1 MRESVKFCSKSVLIA
16 VICLSVIA
24 KPELG
29 QSVKST
35 DSSKRNRLFRHNHDR
50 AAFNA
55 EHDKVTDRAQRILQS
70 TYPTIDVKNFRREQ
84 TLVFRNPMP
93 STTEPH
99 TKFTYALKSD
109 RDASATSPANTLGE
123 PKSVFLG
130 NDKAYV
136 VLQMSDK
143 ANLDNEYL
151 FITVSNATVSTTFR
165 SEEKIY
171 QYYDSG
177 ASGMMGISL
186 GLAIVYMIFACCCW
200 CGGLRQ
206 FYHLIK
212 IPQMIFMLTLL
223 ASKPQAATF
232 FSLLQNFRHNLFDI
246 VPNPVVIN
254 EQMGNECQLPIQFF
268 AEMLSCHVYNSLKN
282 YVLGF
287 IIFSV
292 GYGFVVTNKFHDRDF
307 FIKLRKTFDYH
318 IFMLAILPD
327 VGIAVYL
334 NAVAGLNNSVLSFGF
349 LLCVLLMIWYVH
361 IFNTVMGYYFS
372 DDKQELAE
380 FLKFFIF
387 SRSNV
392 TKDDNNLGLK
402 FLAVVLEHLKILVV
416 VTMIALFFNA
426 PKTQMVI
433 VFLAY
438 LLNAAFLL
446 VFRPYSNLL
455 QNLFFAGSDLAFFLI
470 VVLTYARHDSFDK
483 IGVESREQRYGDA
496 QAAMVFI
503 IFFLNLFVYI
513 VPALKGTDKQAVLHH
528 PSQEVNEDTH
538 GPLHEKSAKNTE
550 VESQKMHHVD
560 SKETLTKEMLS
571 KQKTPVVE
579 REVHTADA
587 RSGRLFTQPSEIPL
601 NREEQVPMKPKETE
615 NPAMQPQRKKIE
627 VKGMPPSTQK
637 ELKPSEEH
645 SLRGEVDKS
654 HESMGRHMPPTA
666 HHSTHQPRVNNLISV
681 PVEPSNAQPTNQAQ
695 SSPRIDASP
704 PNEQQSSQV
713 GRSSDLPP
721 VKTGKIPVRRT
732 VKPSDA
738 KNQDFEGM

>member
-1 MRESVKFCSKSVLIA
+1 
-16 VICLSVIA
+16 
-24 KPELG
+24 
-29 QSVKST
+29 
-35 DSSKRNRLFRHNHDR
+35 
-50 AAFNA
+50 
-55 EHDKVTDRAQRILQS
+55 
-70 TYPTIDVKNFRREQ
+70 
-84 TLVFRNPMP
+84 
-93 STTEPH
+93 
-99 TKFTYALKSD
+99 
-109 RDASATSPANTLGE
+109 
-123 PKSVFLG
+123 
-130 NDKAYV
+130 
-136 VLQMSDK
+136 
-143 ANLDNEYL
+143 
-151 FITVSNATVSTTFR
+151 
-165 SEEKIY
+165 
-171 QYYDSG
+171 
-177 ASGMMGISL
+177 
-186 GLAIVYMIFACCCW
+186 
-200 CGGLRQ
+200 
-206 FYHLIK
+206 
-212 IPQMIFMLTLL
+212 
-223 ASKPQAATF
+223 
-232 FSLLQNFRHNLFDI
+232 
-246 VPNPVVIN
+246 
-254 EQMGNECQLPIQFF
+254 
-268 AEMLSCHVYNSLKN
+268 
-282 YVLGF
+282 
-287 IIFSV
+287 
-292 GYGFVVTNKFHDRDF
+292 
-307 FIKLRKTFDYH
+307 
-318 IFMLAILPD
+318 
-327 VGIAVYL
+327 
-334 NAVAGLNNSVLSFGF
+334 
-349 LLCVLLMIWYVH
+349 
-361 IFNTVMGYYFS
+361 
-372 DDKQELAE
+372 
-380 FLKFFIF
+380 
-387 SRSNV
+387 
-392 TKDDNNLGLK
+392 
-402 FLAVVLEHLKILVV
+402 
-416 VTMIALFFNA
+416 
-426 PKTQMVI
+426 MVI

-538 GPLHEKSAKNTE
+538 GPLYDKNAKNIE

-654 HESMGRHMPPTA
+654 HESMGRDMPPTA
-666 HHSTHQPRVNNLISV
+666 HYSTHQPRVNNLISV

-695 SSPRIDASP
+695 SSPRIDVSP